1 MNKLIACFLFILVGC
16 TVTKRLHQPGYHI
29 EWKKNVSIIL
39 NDNNSQSLLPSSL
52 ESTNT
57 TNLTAKGRDSFSLNQ
72 DSIILTASC
81 QQMISLPK
89 PVQKTKQIS
98 SKERLK
104 KVPATSTNKYKYKQL
119 GFFHPSAARSDLLAK
134 NGLILLICG
143 LVAIGIAT
151 LFIVVIAFDFLVF
164 IGFFIFLLGGV
175 MIALVGL
182 FMLLFSLLVYLTIG

>member
-1 MNKLIACFLFILVGC
+1 
-16 TVTKRLHQPGYHI
+16 
-29 EWKKNVSIIL
+29 
-39 NDNNSQSLLPSSL
+39 
-52 ESTNT
+52 
-57 TNLTAKGRDSFSLNQ
+57 
-72 DSIILTASC
+72 
-81 QQMISLPK
+81 MISLPK

-104 KVPATSTNKYKYKQL
+104 KVPATSTNKHKYKQL

-134 NGLILLICG
+134 NGLIFLICG